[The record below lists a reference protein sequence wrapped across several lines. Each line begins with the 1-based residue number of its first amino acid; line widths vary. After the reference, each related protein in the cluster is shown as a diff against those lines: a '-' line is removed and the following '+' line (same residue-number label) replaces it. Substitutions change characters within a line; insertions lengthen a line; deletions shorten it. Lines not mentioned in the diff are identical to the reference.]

1 MRDARMP
8 NSPGSGRGGPTP
20 FVSAPLFDV
29 PDAELSAELKNWT
42 GTAPALHPV
51 GELLDRH
58 WEAAFAYARLCT
70 DGPRAAGMLTTAA
83 FTRIFGESIRQAG
96 PTSGWRPHLLVTV
109 RRVAAE
115 WDTDGQRELLHPELR
130 SGTGERLAARLLPP
144 PERRLLSRAF
154 HRLPQAARALLW
166 HSEVEA
172 EPLAVP
178 AALLGLSDDTAR
190 TELGRARERLRD
202 ECLQVHRELAPE
214 QECRSYTRMLDV
226 TYRRGAVDV
235 DPDLREHLARCTQC
249 RETADQLRQ
258 FDAGLLG
265 VAIAEAV
272 LGWGGRAYC
281 ESRLDTTREEAAPAE
296 AAPPS
301 AESVLAGGEPFE
313 TAAPRSAPAPAN
325 LPVPASRRTSRRTA
339 HRAARRARRR
349 NLALAVAAV
358 GGLVVVPLVLWGALG
373 SGHGSTDASGV
384 EGKAA
389 KPSSKPSWIGS
400 GAASKGA
407 LRGRLHNVASGLCI
421 AVTGGKAL
429 KDAEAEL
436 AGCSGAVTQQW
447 SYESDGLLRSGADPG
462 LCLDS
467 HLAYSVQLESCTDAA
482 DRNVRYDFTLPG
494 VLVPRWNQNLAL
506 TPAATDDAGALV
518 LKTRTDATSQRWVI
532 DTSTPD
538 SQMKEVNW
546 DADSTPAPVPS
557 AAPLSAAPTTPRL
570 RSAAA
575 PAPTGTAVPRPEA
588 GATVPD
594 TPSCPAPGSGCGGDF
609 GTGPGGRGG
618 NGGGTGRTAR

>member
-1 MRDARMP
+1 MP
-8 NSPGSGRGGPTP
+8 NSPGSGRVGPTP
-20 FVSAPLFDV
+20 FVSAPVFDV
-29 PDAELSAELKNWT
+29 TDEQLSVELKNWT
-42 GTAPALHPV
+42 GSAPALHPV

-115 WDTDGQRELLHPELR
+115 WDTDGRRELLHPELR
-130 SGTGERLAARLLPP
+130 TGVAERLAARLLPP
-144 PERRLLSRAF
+144 PERRMLSRAF
-154 HRLPQAARALLW
+154 QRLPQPARALLW
-166 HSEVEA
+166 HGEVEA

-178 AALLGLSDDTAR
+178 AALLGLSEDTAR
-190 TELGRARERLRD
+190 AELGRSRERLRD

-226 TYRRGAVDV
+226 TYRRGAVAV
-235 DPDLREHLARCTQC
+235 DPDLAEHLARCTQC
-249 RETADQLRQ
+249 RETAAQLSQ
-258 FDAGLLG
+258 FNDGLLG
-265 VAIAEAV
+265 VALAEAV

-281 ESRLDTTREEAAPAE
+281 EARLHTAREGAAPAE
-296 AAPPS
+296 ATPPS
-301 AESVLAGGEPFE
+301 AESVLAGGEPFVQ
-313 TAAPRSAPAPAN
+313 AAPGPVPAPAHA
-325 LPVPASRRTSRRTA
+325 LVPVPRPPSRRTA

-358 GGLVVVPLVLWGALG
+358 SSLVVLPIVLWSVLG
-373 SGHGSTDASGV
+373 SADGSTDASGTA
-384 EGKAA
+384 GKAA

-400 GAASKGA
+400 GQTSKGA
-407 LRGRLHNVASGLCI
+407 LRGRLHNVASGLCV

-429 KDAEAEL
+429 KGAEAEL
-436 AGCSGAVTQQW
+436 ADCSAAATQQW

-467 HLAYSVQLESCTDAA
+467 HLAYSVRLESCTDTA
-482 DRNVRYDFTLPG
+482 DKNVRYDFTLPG
-494 VLVPRWNQNLAL
+494 VLVPRWNQDLAM

-518 LKTRTDATSQRWVI
+518 LKTRADAASQRWVI
-532 DTSTPD
+532 DTSDPD
-538 SQMKEVNW
+538 LQMEAVNW
-546 DADSTPAPVPS
+546 DADSTPAPSVTP
-557 AAPLSAAPTTPRL
+557 APPASGTTRT

-575 PAPTGTAVPRPEA
+575 PAPATSAAPQLTATAASAGPGTA
-588 GATVPD
+588 
-594 TPSCPAPGSGCGGDF
+594 SCPDAGSFCGGDA
-609 GTGPGGRGG
+609 GTGHGGRGG
-618 NGGGTGRTAR
+618 GGGGGGAVRTTR